1 MNSEL
6 STSLVWQMNQEQ
18 LPEAERNK
26 LEPRHYLDRV
36 KWQSVEL
43 RPMIY
48 PLNRNYMICE
58 LLANWVW
65 RNLKLDLSEKIE
77 VGTVGSFSFVRVKGR
92 TFSEHRY
99 NITELDRND
108 AKV

>member
-26 LEPRHYLDRV
+26 LEPRHYLDR
-36 KWQSVEL
+36 
-43 RPMIY
+43 
-48 PLNRNYMICE
+48 N
-58 LLANWVW
+58 A
-65 RNLKLDLSEKIE
+65 
-77 VGTVGSFSFVRVKGR
+77 
-92 TFSEHRY
+92 
-99 NITELDRND
+99 